1 MAAAGAQS
9 AIVQGAGQAYELSA
23 HTAAGQVGDVIPGG
37 AAGMLVPV
45 AIATAVAE
53 QIRAGQA
60 LARAS
65 QTKAQLV
72 TAVSAGAVSATRV
85 ERAATYWVVDAAT
98 RAFVD
103 VQAASEQAVARV
115 WHAERDACVACLA
128 YAGHYVSSPAGR
140 FPAGLTYGD
149 RPITP
154 LGDIMGPPLHPGC
167 RCSLSLV
174 HVDVVNDLSD
184 ALKREAQRS
193 VLRGWSLPSE
203 SEAVRLRA
211 AEALLKQG
219 NSLPKS
225 VARLCCP
232 SGELGQL
239 WAGEGSAGLNDFP
252 LAAGHG
258 GELRSVCEH
267 HVVALAVVPR
277 SALDGARTAGR
288 VHHVAGLEPGCRLLR
303 HAHSLRPRG
312 APGHRPKGTM
322 SGQSVGGCTIVPSW
336 TWPGIGP
343 SSGFG
348 AAGHSLL
355 RPSRPSSPTVQSVLP
370 AARWIRRPQYKHR
383 ARSGRTSPGCR

>member
-1 MAAAGAQS
+1 MDQGQALSILYGSGADRHAETLLQVERRVAKAASGPLRAVTAGLLRELELHWPGDGADDAAKRAVVDLIAARITEYEMAAAGAQS

-225 VARLCCP
+225 VQDYAAR
-232 SGELGQL
+232 
-239 WAGEGSAGLNDFP
+239 
-252 LAAGHG
+252 
-258 GELRSVCEH
+258 
-267 HVVALAVVPR
+267 AV
-277 SALDGARTAGR
+277 
-288 VHHVAGLEPGCRLLR
+288 
-303 HAHSLRPRG
+303 
-312 APGHRPKGTM
+312 
-322 SGQSVGGCTIVPSW
+322 
-336 TWPGIGP
+336 
-343 SSGFG
+343 SSGSFG
-348 AAGHSLL
+348 RG
-355 RPSRPSSPTVQSVLP
+355 RDQP
-370 AARWIRRPQYKHR
+370 A
-383 ARSGRTSPGCR
+383 